1 MLLLGVSWLVLAPLS
16 LWLLVR
22 GRGSARAGAVLAL
35 AGLEAATVWVSG
47 GGPRTI
53 GPRDTVAAAAA
64 GHAIAP
70 AEPSPAV
77 VRHRA
82 WTAGHAAT
90 HPGATGPTPSAVP
103 CAARPVV
110 PERAALVRRAGE
122 PRALRLFWP
131 ASPDECRTATVLL
144 RREGRE
150 VRIWLHEGDEGAEGT
165 MEHRPAR
172 ARTVPVTVSDGVASV
187 RTRLTPPP
195 VRGRLRT
202 VDGRSGLL
210 ITLDRA

>member
-47 GGPRTI
+47 GGPGMT
-53 GPRDTVAAAAA
+53 GPRDTVAVAAA

-70 AEPSPAV
+70 G
-77 VRHRA
+77 
-82 WTAGHAAT
+82 TAG
-90 HPGATGPTPSAVP
+90 PGAVAGHGNAAARSGTTAPARSAVP

-131 ASPDECRTATVLL
+131 ALADECRTATVLL

-150 VRIWLHEGDEGAEGT
+150 VRIWLHAGADGAGGA
-165 MEHRPAR
+165 MEHRPAL

-187 RTRLTPPP
+187 RARLTPP
-195 VRGRLRT
+195 VRGGLRT

-210 ITLDRA
+210 IALDRA

>member
-47 GGPRTI
+47 GGPGMI
-53 GPRDTVAAAAA
+53 GPRDTVAVAAA

-70 AEPSPAV
+70 G
-77 VRHRA
+77 
-82 WTAGHAAT
+82 TAG
-90 HPGATGPTPSAVP
+90 PGAVAEHGNAAARPGTTAPARSAAP

-131 ASPDECRTATVLL
+131 ASADECRTAAVLL

-150 VRIWLHEGDEGAEGT
+150 VRIWLHGGA

-187 RTRLTPPP
+187 RARLTPPP
-195 VRGRLRT
+195 VRGDLRT

>member
-22 GRGSARAGAVLAL
+22 GRGSARAGAVCAL
-35 AGLEAATVWVSG
+35 AGLEAVTVWVNG
-47 GGPRTI
+47 GGP
-53 GPRDTVAAAAA
+53 GAAVPRDTVAVAAA

-70 AEPSPAV
+70 G
-77 VRHRA
+77 
-82 WTAGHAAT
+82 TAGHAGVHLRTA
-90 HPGATGPTPSAVP
+90 GPARPAVP

-131 ASPDECRTATVLL
+131 ATADECGTATVLL

-150 VRIWLHEGDEGAEGT
+150 GHEVRIWLNEGAL
-165 MEHRPAR
+165 EHRPAR
-172 ARTVPVTVSDGVASV
+172 ARTVPVAVSDGVASV
-187 RTRLTPPP
+187 RARLAPPP

-210 ITLDRA
+210 IALDRA

>member
-47 GGPRTI
+47 GGPGMT
-53 GPRDTVAAAAA
+53 GPRDTVAVAAA

-70 AEPSPAV
+70 GTTGPGAV
-77 VRHRA
+77 
-82 WTAGHAAT
+82 AGHGNAAAR
-90 HPGATGPTPSAVP
+90 PGTTAPARSAVP

-131 ASPDECRTATVLL
+131 ASADECRTATVLL

-150 VRIWLHEGDEGAEGT
+150 VRIWLHAGAEGA

-187 RTRLTPPP
+187 RARLTPP
-195 VRGRLRT
+195 VRGGLRT

-210 ITLDRA
+210 IALDRA

>member
-22 GRGSARAGAVLAL
+22 GRGSARVGAVLAL
-35 AGLEAATVWVSG
+35 AGLEAATVWVDG
-47 GGPRTI
+47 GGP
-53 GPRDTVAAAAA
+53 GMAVPRNTVAVAAA

-70 AEPSPAV
+70 A
-77 VRHRA
+77 R
-82 WTAGHAAT
+82 
-90 HPGATGPTPSAVP
+90 SAVP

-150 VRIWLHEGDEGAEGT
+150 VRIWLHAGAEGAGGA

-187 RTRLTPPP
+187 RARLTPPP
-195 VRGRLRT
+195 VRGGLRT